1 MSWRSVCVLAI
12 FVAGGL
18 TALVLKEKEAALLL
32 IGAACGMGMVEKH
45 NRHIPSNENSMIQ
58 KPD

>member
-1 MSWRSVCVLAI
+1 MSWRSVCVLALFI
-12 FVAGGL
+12 IGGL
-18 TALVLKEKEAALLL
+18 AALALKEKEAALLL

-45 NRHIPSNENSMIQ
+45 TNRLPSSENLTIQ